1 MVDRRRRV
9 AERSREMWRDLA
21 DAMCEKELEPV
32 EVHAERIRRAIVPL
46 ITSSYEDAVV
56 RLEDLGALV
65 LACAGT
71 LRLSDVAAEQR
82 WSRRCPPGSRWP
94 PMIDED
100 WLVLST
106 VHSAKGLEFDAVHV
120 IHAPT
125 ATFLRTC
132 RWVRPKGSRRTS
144 SLLRRDHARTQE
156 PRGLRTARYHHNEF
170 VMITLGPSHRAS

>member
-32 EVHAERIRRAIVPL
+32 ELHAERIRRAIVPL

-71 LRLSDVAAEQR
+71 LRLSDVAAEQALE
-82 WSRRCPPGSRWP
+82 RRCPGNLAGP

-120 IHAPT
+120 IHAADGNFPSDMS
-125 ATFLRTC
+125 LGS
-132 RWVRPKGSRRTS
+132 PKARGRTS
-144 SLLRRDHARTQE
+144 SLYVAITRARRNLRFTYRSVT
-156 PRGLRTARYHHNEF
+156 T
-170 VMITLGPSHRAS
+170 ITSS